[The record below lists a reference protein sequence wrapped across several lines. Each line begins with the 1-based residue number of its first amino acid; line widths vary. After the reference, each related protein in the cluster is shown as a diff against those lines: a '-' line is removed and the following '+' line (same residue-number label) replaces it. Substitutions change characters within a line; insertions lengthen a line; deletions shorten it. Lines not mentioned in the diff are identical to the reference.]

1 MWMFKDNYERVDVER
16 YCLSFEVLK
25 IKAAPVTR
33 LNLFQITLKITKDGK
48 TSDASTH
55 VREREIQKESK
66 RKLNSIVAQL
76 VNLHRPFCTLVTNCL
91 FFSIHI
97 CTKDGI
103 AFNQPTFA
111 GEVLSNFDPRVSDR
125 RGLEKIN
132 ATSSKSGVGGFL
144 IFEKFNNKLPSTRQ
158 RFSEGSQ

>member
-1 MWMFKDNYERVDVER
+1 MER
-16 YCLSFEVLK
+16 
-25 IKAAPVTR
+25 P
-33 LNLFQITLKITKDGK
+33 QMPQHTL
-48 TSDASTH
+48 
-55 VREREIQKESK
+55 EREIQKESK
-66 RKLNSIVAQL
+66 RKLNFIVAQL
-76 VNLHRPFCTLVTNCL
+76 VNLHCPFCTLVTNCL

-111 GEVLSNFDPRVSDR
+111 GEVLSNFDRRVWDR

-144 IFEKFNNKLPSTRQ
+144 IFEKFNTVIIYLQQDNGFLRAANRCREIRTVP
-158 RFSEGSQ
+158 EH